1 MNVIEMLAG
10 PVIGALIGY
19 CTNYIAVKMLF
30 RPLKPIKI
38 GNKTLPFTPGIIPKG
53 QGRIARALGNAVGEH
68 LFTKENICGM
78 LLGEE
83 TKETVVEA
91 VTKSIQ
97 DIQNKEDT
105 LEEFLGHYVD
115 REDYDSMKEHL
126 EEFITEKIGRGL
138 EDLDVGTI
146 IAEEG
151 AKEVR
156 EKFSGSMVSMFL
168 NDDLIRSIAVPIGN
182 KVGEYIREHGRE
194 KVRPLVVGEIAAV
207 ECMSVSELLEPVPLG
222 DEKIRR
228 LVDDAYVKF
237 VQDRAEE
244 IAGKFHVNQ
253 VVEDKVNQMDVLE
266 VEHLLLGVMKKEL
279 NAVIN
284 LGALIGFVIGLLN
297 LLI

>member
-1 MNVIEMLAG
+1 
-10 PVIGALIGY
+10 
-19 CTNYIAVKMLF
+19 
-30 RPLKPIKI
+30 
-38 GNKTLPFTPGIIPKG
+38 
-53 QGRIARALGNAVGEH
+53 
-68 LFTKENICGM
+68 
-78 LLGEE
+78 
-83 TKETVVEA
+83 
-91 VTKSIQ
+91 
-97 DIQNKEDT
+97 
-105 LEEFLGHYVD
+105 
-115 REDYDSMKEHL
+115 
-126 EEFITEKIGRGL
+126 
-138 EDLDVGTI
+138 TI

-253 VVEDKVNQMDVLE
+253 
-266 VEHLLLGVMKKEL
+266 
-279 NAVIN
+279 
-284 LGALIGFVIGLLN
+284 
-297 LLI
+297 